1 MKKLFLIVLAL
12 PLLLASCENK
22 KQTEKIMQLESEQT
36 NLLKDA
42 ASKDS
47 LINDFLFTLNE
58 IESNLAEIRTR
69 EKLISSQTEQ
79 GQELSKPAREQINSD
94 IRLINE
100 LMQENKNKIAELNR
114 KLKASN
120 LKIAEFETMIANTN
134 NQLAERD
141 AEIVS
146 LKNDLTNLNFSIA
159 MLNDTISQIKDQ
171 NRNLN
176 NTITRKTDELNI
188 AHFIVGD
195 RKSLIEKQILNKEGG
210 FLGIGRTQKV
220 AGDVDMSEFTQV
232 DIRNL
237 TSIPLGVK
245 KANLITTHPAGSY
258 ELIVTDKKVQEL
270 VIKDAEKFWQK
281 SRLLVISTEN

>member
-22 KQTEKIMQLESEQT
+22 KQTEKIMQLETEHY
-36 NLLKDA
+36 NLMRDA

-47 LINDFLFTLNE
+47 LINDFLLTLNE
-58 IESNLAEIRTR
+58 IESNLTEIRTR
-69 EKLISSQTEQ
+69 EKLISSKTDQ
-79 GQELSKPAREQINSD
+79 GQELSKPAREQINAD

-100 LMQENKNKIAELNR
+100 LMQENKNKVAELNR
-114 KLKASN
+114 KLKESS
-120 LKIAEFETMIANTN
+120 LKISEFENMVANVN
-134 NQLAERD
+134 SQLAERD
-141 AEIVS
+141 AEIIS

-159 MLNDTISQIKDQ
+159 SLNDTISQIKDQ
-171 NRNLN
+171 NRNLS
-176 NTITRKTDELNI
+176 NTITRKTDELNV
-188 AHFIVGD
+188 AHFIVGEK
-195 RKSLIEKQILNKEGG
+195 KSLIEKQILNKEGG

-220 AGDVDMSEFTQV
+220 TGDVNLDEFTQV

-245 KANLITTHPAGSY
+245 KASLITTHPAGSY
-258 ELIVTDKKVQEL
+258 ELVESDKKIQEL
-270 VIKDAEKFWQK
+270 IIKDAQKFWEK